1 MVRKYIM
8 HMKGDFKMNKELIKK
23 ELLNDLGKDYSNITI
38 DNTIDLNNG
47 EIYLEGELYLNGITV
62 DYTITTFNQKIDKD
76 YLKFRCE
83 QCGEFVTWYT
93 LDVEDCICNDC
104 KEYNEENGYDFV

>member
-1 MVRKYIM
+1 
-8 HMKGDFKMNKELIKK
+8 MNEELIKK

-38 DNTIDLNNG
+38 DNTIALNNG

-62 DYTITTFNQKIDKD
+62 DYTITTFNQKIDKG

-93 LDVEDCICNDC
+93 LDIEDYICDDC
-104 KEYNEENGYDFV
+104 KEYNEENGYDFE